1 MLQRESSKAA
11 KIADAFH
18 ALSLVD
24 EVLGL
29 ASDEIV
35 GHQKSHIEKDAVD
48 EIVGHQKSHIEK
60 DAVQTRV
67 GSVLNFCSNPGPNR
81 VKRTWDPGN
90 LLSIS

>member
-35 GHQKSHIEKDAVD
+35 GHQKSHIEKDAV
-48 EIVGHQKSHIEK
+48 
-60 DAVQTRV
+60 QTRV
-67 GSVLNFCSNPGPNR
+67 GTVLNFCSNPGPNR
-81 VKRTWDPGN
+81 VKRTWGPGL
-90 LLSIS
+90 LLSSA